1 METWLGQTVLDSNSP
16 SKDGVYGN
24 MAWTNRFGF
33 QFSKDGVYGNMDW
46 TNCFGF

>member
-24 MAWTNRFGF
+24 IMFANFKKRVLF
-33 QFSKDGVYGNMDW
+33 
-46 TNCFGF
+46 